1 MRPTIVLKSLR
12 VHQWV
17 KNLLIFVPFLLAFKQ
32 VELSQAYVLIYA
44 FFAMSL
50 CASAS
55 YLFNDLMDVESDREH
70 PTKKNRPIA
79 SGAMTKPY
87 AYGLLIVC
95 LVTGVGLS
103 FLLSR
108 DFQIILTAYL
118 VITILYSIVLKS
130 IVLLDVIIL
139 GALYT
144 IRIVAGIYAANV
156 AISFWI
162 LVFSMFLF
170 VSLAMLKRFS
180 ELYNLRLRDEE
191 TASGRGYIA
200 KDLELVSSLG
210 SASGFIAVLIIVLYI
225 HDPITLEKYTN
236 PEWLWLILPAL
247 LYWISHMWLI
257 SHRGKMNEDPVL
269 YAIHDQPSYIV
280 GVICIAAVLLAI

>member
-1 MRPTIVLKSLR
+1 MRPIIILKSLR
-12 VHQWV
+12 IHQWV

-32 VELSQAYVLIYA
+32 VEPSQGFVLVVA

-55 YLFNDLMDVESDREH
+55 YIFNDLMDFESDRLH
-70 PTKKNRPIA
+70 PLKKNRPIA
-79 SGAMTKPY
+79 SGQMSKPF
-87 AYGLLIVC
+87 AYGLLIIS
-95 LVTGVGLS
+95 LAAGLGLS
-103 FLLSR
+103 LTLST
-108 DFQIILTAYL
+108 DFQLILLAYL
-118 VITILYSIVLKS
+118 LITVSYSLLLKS

-144 IRIVAGIYAANV
+144 IRILAGIYAANV
-156 AISFWI
+156 ALSFWI

-170 VSLAMLKRFS
+170 ISLAMLKRFS

-191 TASGRGYIA
+191 TASGRGYIS

-210 SASGFIAVLIIVLYI
+210 SASGLIAVLIIVLYI
-225 HDPITLEKYTN
+225 HDPITLNKFAH

-247 LYWISHMWLI
+247 LYWVSRMWLI
-257 SHRGKMNEDPVL
+257 AHRGNMNEDPVL
-269 YAIHDQPSYIV
+269 YAIHDRPSYVV
-280 GVICIAAVLLAI
+280 GLICIIAVLLAI

>member
-1 MRPTIVLKSLR
+1 MRPTIVFKSLR

-32 VELSQAYVLIYA
+32 VELSQIYVLLFA

-55 YLFNDLMDVESDREH
+55 YLFNDLMDFESDRQH
-70 PTKKNRPIA
+70 PIKKNRPIA
-79 SGAMTKPY
+79 SGAMSKTY
-87 AYGLLIVC
+87 AYGLLITC
-95 LVTGVGLS
+95 LAVGIGLS
-103 FLLSR
+103 FSLSR
-108 DFQIILTAYL
+108 DFQFILAAYL

-156 AISFWI
+156 ALSFWI

-170 VSLAMLKRFS
+170 MSLAMLKRFS

-191 TASGRGYIA
+191 TASGRGYIS

-210 SASGFIAVLIIVLYI
+210 SASGLIAVLIIVLYI

-247 LYWISHMWLI
+247 LYWVSHMWLI

-269 YAIHDQPSYIV
+269 YAIHDKPSYVV
-280 GVICIAAVLLAI
+280 GVICIVAVLLAI